1 MPAFP
6 IPAIEI
12 VIDHAQKRIQN
23 GLQTVLAHGSFEGT
37 DGKRVPGWDPVLQAG
52 VYQCPV
58 TFNLMN
64 RPRIFD
70 GAFYE
75 TNTGVY
81 QKLGVGDFTGAAA
94 AGWVVNDKSGV
105 GGLPFLTN
113 DAGSAALVSSS
124 ALGEN
129 QGFMVA
135 VFNYSDGSSR
145 QELLRFGISNT
156 GDLTAGV
163 GFVWFNDNT
172 VDIYKGG
179 DLVATGS
186 VASKE
191 NGGETRANQWTGLA
205 VIPQRKREVLMLSIP
220 TGGGAFVHAFD
231 DIDEDDSTPVILP
244 AEKIWFEK
252 VSGLPDVLVYP
263 MRYYTAGQ
271 ALSKRLAFA
280 RAPETGQ
287 TSAATVYGWFH
298 GVAQTVELLEDPS
311 TTFVANGTRVNARI
325 KVTLNGSATKTPS
338 LYGSSVAFGTTY
350 VDTDDA
356 PLVITPYVPSGQIS
370 FGETAD
376 SVVVG
381 LDIARPETLEDEL
394 STTGIRDSQFR
405 PIRLDAVTDAG
416 AVPFIEGQIEVDH
429 VASGKY
435 ADADR
440 VVITTKDWWH
450 RLEDFRFRDPLPLDG
465 FAFEDAIGNL
475 VQLVGE
481 APGGAPVISATTL
494 TLPDLSPPTA
504 GEWSALIRAGDT
516 IAEWVNRL
524 FQTYAPNWLYGFF
537 PTSAGVRFKAISPA
551 DLPTT
556 AKAVLYQTHELAL
569 AALIADGVP
578 SNLAQKQAANRLY
591 SKMVRRRRPP
601 VATEVNVT
609 GLNGRTGEPE
619 FAAVKIDINA
629 ENPATPLGSRP
640 ANWVGNKL
648 VFGYADGLLNSQA
661 LVDACTDAYF
671 DLVTQ
676 PRDIV
681 QWEGQML
688 FDDDG
693 VPLWRGDVV
702 ELDGTGFFR
711 LTSMRARLVLRGD
724 GGVGVPSPGDRFED
738 WVNIPATYTA
748 EKIGEDI
755 PAGFRGDCPE
765 DGIEPIMRWPFVQH
779 VVRPRG
785 VGKAVNLLQQ
795 NARAVTQTKVT

>member
-12 VIDHAQKRIQN
+12 VIDHAQKRIEH
-23 GLQTVLAHGSFEGT
+23 GLQTVLAQGSFEGT
-37 DGKRVPGWDPVLQAG
+37 DGKRVPGWDPIAAA

-70 GAFYE
+70 AAFYE
-75 TNTGVY
+75 GNAGLY
-81 QKLGVGDFTGAAA
+81 QKLGIGDFTGAAA
-94 AGWVVNDKSGV
+94 AGWVVNEKSGV

-113 DAGSAALVSSS
+113 NSGSAALVSSA

-135 VFNYSDGSSR
+135 AFNYSDGSSR
-145 QELLRFGISNT
+145 QELLRFGISDT

-172 VDIYKGG
+172 VDIYKNG
-179 DLVATGS
+179 DLVGTGS
-186 VASKE
+186 IASKD
-191 NGGETRANQWTGLA
+191 NGGETRANQWTGCA

-263 MRYYTAGQ
+263 MRYHTGGQ
-271 ALSKRLAFA
+271 VLSKRLAFA
-280 RAPETGQ
+280 RAPETSQ
-287 TSAATVYGWFH
+287 TSAATIYGWFH
-298 GVAQTVELLEDPS
+298 GVAQTVQLMEDPL
-311 TTFVANGTRVNARI
+311 TAFVANGSRLNARI
-325 KVTLNGSATKTPS
+325 KITLNGTATKTPS
-338 LYGSSVAFGTTY
+338 LYGCSVAFGTTH
-350 VDTDDA
+350 VDTDDL
-356 PLVITPYVPSGQIS
+356 PLVLTPYVPAGQIA

-376 SVVVG
+376 SVVAA

-416 AVPFIEGQIEVDH
+416 SVTFLDGQIEVDQ
-429 VASGKY
+429 VTSGKY

-450 RLEDFRFRDPLPLDG
+450 RLEDLRFRDPLPLDG
-465 FAFEDAIGNL
+465 FTFGDAITNL

-481 APGGAPVISATTL
+481 APGGAPVISTTTL
-494 TLPDLSPPTA
+494 TLPDLAPPTA

-516 IAEWVNRL
+516 VADWVKRL

-556 AKAVLYQTHELAL
+556 AKAVLYQTHAQ
-569 AALIADGVP
+569 AVTALITDGVP
-578 SNLAQKQAANRLY
+578 ANLAQKQAANRLY
-591 SKMVRRRRPP
+591 SKLVRRRRPP
-601 VATEVNVT
+601 LATEVNVT

-619 FAAVKIDINA
+619 FSAVKIDVQA
-629 ENPATPLGSRP
+629 EDPTTPLISRP
-640 ANWVGNKL
+640 ANWVGGKL

-661 LVDACTDAYF
+661 LVNACTDAYYEV
-671 DLVTQ
+671 LTQ
-676 PRDIV
+676 PRDVV

-702 ELDGTGFFR
+702 ELDGLGFFR
-711 LTSMRARLVLRGD
+711 ITTMRARLVLRGD

-748 EKIGEDI
+748 EKIGEEI
-755 PAGFRGDCPE
+755 PAGYRGDTPE
-765 DGIEPIMRWPFVQH
+765 DGIEAIMRWPFVQH

-785 VGKAVNLLQQ
+785 VGKAVGVLQQ
-795 NARAVTQTKVT
+795 NARSVTQTKVT